1 MTPQPFQSPELP
13 GLIAG
18 APQTRRRGSD
28 GSSWSAGDPDVTP
41 RDTDQSPRWMK
52 NNWIFRNFGVS
63 NDAASVKVINLGPSI
78 ILCKGADSDSRLDD
92 LAGTRVRA
100 RWASTGRRW
109 RGTRGGGCAPY
120 PLNERRPRLRSGSK
134 GSADMGCDSFIY
146 WFQPFYILV
155 HCICSI
161 RVIPTR
167 ADFVSVLPTPK
178 EYVFH
183 GRVWCRL
190 RGIFF
195 H

>member
-1 MTPQPFQSPELP
+1 MSKQQTKAMTPQPFQSPELP

-92 LAGTRVRA
+92 LAGTRGRA
-100 RWASTGRRW
+100 RWASTGRRG
-109 RGTRGGGCAPY
+109 RGTRGGGCAPQ
-120 PLNERRPRLRSGSK
+120 PLNERRPRPRSGVR
-134 GSADMGCDSFIY
+134 ALWTWVVIPSFIK
-146 WFQPFYILV
+146 FNLF
-155 HCICSI
+155 
-161 RVIPTR
+161 
-167 ADFVSVLPTPK
+167 
-178 EYVFH
+178 
-183 GRVWCRL
+183 
-190 RGIFF
+190 IF
-195 H
+195 